1 MTADTLNPNDEP
13 ITADTLRAQLTT
25 ETQRDKDARQA
36 SYFST
41 SSELAA
47 YDIDAVKEVFRKAR

>member
-1 MTADTLNPNDEP
+1 MPDAINPNSE
-13 ITADTLRAQLTT
+13 ITADTLRAQLTV
-25 ETQRDKDARQA
+25 ETQRDKDARFG

-47 YDIDAVKEVFRKAR
+47 FDIDAVKEVFRKAI